1 MIPLWD
7 TFADLSL
14 NWCQS
19 FMNDKD
25 YIILTIIL
33 ESPHYVT
40 DRAKISAKAQEFMRV
55 SDMDMSLT

>member
-40 DRAKISAKAQEFMRV
+40 DRAKI
-55 SDMDMSLT
+55 